1 MTPYLRLHEFDVRRK
16 FLKKLAQSKKVL
28 ELGCGRGNNCVEIKA
43 ICPGIEIYGIDLL
56 EKCEVPEFVNYI
68 KSNLD
73 TEPLPYRNEFFDGII
88 MTHVIEHLNHPL
100 QLGSEINR
108 VLKRGSI
115 IYVETPN
122 WTTMFVPS
130 FGFKREQ
137 HNPFNFFDDPTHIK
151 AWSKHGLFEFLSQDC
166 KLHVSKVGTVR
177 NWARIPFDPLLILR
191 GLIKGTRS
199 DIVSGFWNLYGWCIY
214 AIGVKK

>member
-1 MTPYLRLHEFDVRRK
+1 MAFLRFHDFDVRFK
-16 FLKKLAQSKKVL
+16 FLKKLAHSKKVL
-28 ELGCGRGNNCVEIKA
+28 ELGCGRGGNCIALKG
-43 ICPGIEIYGIDLL
+43 IWPKIEIYGIDLL
-56 EKCEVPEFVNYI
+56 EKDEVPDFVNYI

-73 TEPLPYRNEFFDGII
+73 TEPLPYPDEFLDAIL
-88 MTHVIEHLNHPL
+88 MSHVIEHLNHPL

-108 VLKRGSI
+108 VMKGGAV

-130 FGFKREQ
+130 FGFKRDQ

-151 AWSKHGLFEFLSQDC
+151 PWSKHGIFEFLFQGC
-166 KLHVSKVGTVR
+166 GLHVRKVGTIR
-177 NWARIPFDPLLILR
+177 NWPRIPFDLLLILR

-214 AIGVKK
+214 AIAVKK